1 MPTTKG
7 SLDASGLRVAIVVA
21 RFNQFI
27 TDALLTGALDEL
39 ERLGGTPN
47 DATVV
52 WVPGAFE
59 LPVVGQRLAAS
70 GRYDLLV
77 ALGAVVRGATPHFD
91 YVCSTAASGLAAV
104 SRETG
109 VPVGFGVLTTDTLEQ
124 AIDRAGAKSGNKGAE
139 ALATAVEVANLLKR
153 L

>member
-1 MPTTKG
+1 
-7 SLDASGLRVAIVVA
+7 
-21 RFNQFI
+21 
-27 TDALLTGALDEL
+27 
-39 ERLGGTPN
+39 

-109 VPVGFGVLTTDTLEQ
+109 VPVGFGVLTTDT
-124 AIDRAGAKSGNKGAE
+124 
-139 ALATAVEVANLLKR
+139 
-153 L
+153 